1 MSPLAWVGAVLIGGL
16 GAVLRFRIDG
26 AIGARVK
33 SDFPYGT
40 FAINISG
47 SFALGLL
54 WGAGVSDTVLFVVGT
69 GLLGS
74 YTTFSTWM
82 FESHRLA
89 EAGALRA
96 CIVNVVSSLAAGL
109 AAITLGHVVG
119 TWL

>member
-1 MSPLAWVGAVLIGGL
+1 VSPLAWVGVVLIGGL

-26 AIGARVK
+26 AIGSRVK

-40 FAINISG
+40 FAINVSG

-54 WGAGVSDTVLFVVGT
+54 WGAGVSDTALFVLGT

-82 FESHRLA
+82 FETERLGEEGEVA
-89 EAGALRA
+89 VGVANL
-96 CIVNVVSSLAAGL
+96 VVSLATGL
-109 AAITLGHVVG
+109 AASAVGWALGA
-119 TWL
+119 LL